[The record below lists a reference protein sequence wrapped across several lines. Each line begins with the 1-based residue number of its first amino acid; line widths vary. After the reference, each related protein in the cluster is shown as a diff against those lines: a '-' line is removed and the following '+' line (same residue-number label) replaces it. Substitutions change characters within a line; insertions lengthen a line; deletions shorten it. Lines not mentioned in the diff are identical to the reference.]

1 MDGHQGHFLAV
12 GVVQVLVGEQR
23 CLGQEVTNL
32 VVFIAALLLNLLE
45 VIYGIHQLIQ
55 VLDAADV
62 LRCIVAQEHA
72 FQLRAADCLGRHGHG
87 ITAALVELD
96 KAIDKSGKSL
106 EFGQCA
112 AVDAQPIFLRGIY
125 HLPQAHAV
133 LGRAMRDFAHSGV
146 ADAAG
151 GVVDDASQRL
161 VIIGVDDEP
170 EIADGVFYLLALVER
185 QTAVDAVGDSTAHV
199 AVLVAAP
206 AIAQGF
212 LEHTRL
218 GIGAIQ
224 HGIILVTVALTC
236 L

>member
-1 MDGHQGHFLAV
+1 MDSHQGDFLAV
-12 GVVQVLVGEQR
+12 GVIQVLVGEQR
-23 CLGQEVTNL
+23 CLSQEVTYL
-32 VVFIAALLLNLLE
+32 VVLIAALLLNLLE

-62 LRCIVAQEHA
+62 LGCIVAQEHA
-72 FQLRAADCLGRHGHG
+72 LQFRAADCLGRHGHG
-87 ITAALVELD
+87 IAAALVEFD
-96 KAIDKSGKSL
+96 EAVDESGESL
-106 EFGQCA
+106 ELGQCT
-112 AVDAQPIFLRGIY
+112 AVHVQPVLFGMVH
-125 HLPQAHAV
+125 HLPQAHAMF
-133 LGRAMRDFAHSGV
+133 GSAMRDLAHSGV

-161 VIIGVDDEP
+161 IIIGVDDEP

-185 QTAVDAVGDSTAHV
+185 QAAVDAVRDSAAHV
-199 AVLVAAP
+199 AVLVAAA